1 MTHPLNIS
9 DFPVFDSHFHIIDP
23 RFQLVEN
30 AGYLPSQF
38 TTRDYMSCL
47 SKYKLTGGAV
57 ISGSFQG
64 FDQSYLIEALRDL
77 GPNYVGVTQLPAS
90 ATDQQ
95 ISKLKE
101 QGIRAVRFNLKRGG
115 SETIDQIQSVAYRV
129 HTIADWHIE
138 LYVDAHELDNLSQ
151 LLCELPAVSI
161 DHLGLSKEGL
171 PVLKKLVANG
181 VHVKA
186 TGFSRLDFDPV
197 QAIKDL
203 NDINPDAVMFG
214 TDLPS
219 TRAPVPYSNLDLSL
233 LLEAFDAKTIKKLL
247 ETNAREFYK
256 LQ

>member
-1 MTHPLNIS
+1 
-9 DFPVFDSHFHIIDP
+9 
-23 RFQLVEN
+23 
-30 AGYLPSQF
+30 
-38 TTRDYMSCL
+38 
-47 SKYKLTGGAV
+47 V

-64 FDQSYLIEALRDL
+64 CDQSYLLETLRDL
-77 GPNYVGVTQLPAS
+77 GPSYVGVTQLPAS

-95 ISKLKE
+95 ISDLNE
-101 QGIRAVRFNLKRGG
+101 QGVRAIRFNLRRGG
-115 SETIDQIQSVAYRV
+115 SETIDQIRSVAYRV
-129 HTIADWHIE
+129 YAIANWHIE
-138 LYVDAHELDNLSQ
+138 LYVDAHELDNLSE

-161 DHLGLSKEGL
+161 DHLGLSKAGL
-171 PVLKKLVANG
+171 PVLKKLVENG
-181 VHVKA
+181 VYVKA

-219 TRAPVPYSNLDLSL
+219 TRAPVPYSDLDLSL
-233 LLEAFDAKTIKKLL
+233 LLEAFDAKTIRKLL

>member
-1 MTHPLNIS
+1 MTHPSNIS

-23 RFQLVEN
+23 RFPLIEN

-38 TTRDYMSCL
+38 TTRNYMSCL
-47 SKYKLTGGAV
+47 SEYKLTGGAV

-64 FDQSYLIEALRDL
+64 FDQSYLLETLRDL

-95 ISKLKE
+95 ISDLKE
-101 QGIRAVRFNLKRGG
+101 QGVRAVRFNLRRGG

-129 HTIADWHIE
+129 HAIADWHIE
-138 LYVDAHELDNLSQ
+138 LYVDAHELDNIYA

-161 DHLGLSKEGL
+161 DHLGLSKAGL
-171 PVLKKLVANG
+171 PVLKKLVENG
-181 VHVKA
+181 VYVKA

-197 QAIKDL
+197 RAIKEL
-203 NDINPDAVMFG
+203 SDINPEAVMFG

-219 TRAPVPYSNLDLSL
+219 TRAPVPYSDLDLSL
-233 LLEAFDAKTIKKLL
+233 LLEAFEPEFIQKIL
-247 ETNAREFYK
+247 ETNARKFYK

>member
-23 RFQLVEN
+23 RFPLIEN
-30 AGYLPSQF
+30 AAYLPSQF

-47 SKYKLTGGAV
+47 SEYKLTGGAV

-64 FDQSYLIEALRDL
+64 FDQSYLLETLRDL

-95 ISKLKE
+95 ISDLKE
-101 QGIRAVRFNLKRGG
+101 QGVRAIRFNLRRGG
-115 SETIDQIQSVAYRV
+115 SETIDQIRSVAYRV
-129 HTIADWHIE
+129 YAIANWHIE
-138 LYVDAHELDNLSQ
+138 LYVDAHELDNLSE

-161 DHLGLSKEGL
+161 DHLGLSKVGL
-171 PVLKKLVANG
+171 PVLKKLVENG
-181 VHVKA
+181 IYVKA

-197 QAIKDL
+197 RAIKDL

-219 TRAPVPYSNLDLSL
+219 TRAPVPYSDLDLSL
-233 LLEAFDAKTIKKLL
+233 LLEAFDAKTIRKLL

>member
-23 RFQLVEN
+23 RFPLIEN
-30 AGYLPSQF
+30 AAYLPSQF

-47 SKYKLTGGAV
+47 SEYKLTGGAV

-64 FDQSYLIEALRDL
+64 FDQSYLLETLRDL

-95 ISKLKE
+95 INDLKE
-101 QGIRAVRFNLKRGG
+101 QGVRAIRFNLRRGG

-129 HTIADWHIE
+129 YAIANWHIE
-138 LYVDAHELDNLSQ
+138 LYVDAHELDNLSE

-161 DHLGLSKEGL
+161 DHLGLSKAGL
-171 PVLKKLVANG
+171 PVLKKLVENG
-181 VHVKA
+181 VYVKA

-233 LLEAFDAKTIKKLL
+233 LLEAFDAKTIRKLL

>member
-1 MTHPLNIS
+1 
-9 DFPVFDSHFHIIDP
+9 
-23 RFQLVEN
+23 
-30 AGYLPSQF
+30 
-38 TTRDYMSCL
+38 MSCL
-47 SKYKLTGGAV
+47 SEYKLTGGAV

-64 FDQSYLIEALRDL
+64 FDQSYLLETLRDL

-95 ISKLKE
+95 ISDLKE
-101 QGIRAVRFNLKRGG
+101 QGVRAIRFNLRRGG
-115 SETIDQIQSVAYRV
+115 SETIDQIRSVAYRV
-129 HTIADWHIE
+129 YAIANWHIE
-138 LYVDAHELDNLSQ
+138 LYVDAHELDNLSE

-161 DHLGLSKEGL
+161 DHLGLSKVGL
-171 PVLKKLVANG
+171 PVLKKLVENG
-181 VHVKA
+181 IYVKA

-197 QAIKDL
+197 RAIKDL

-219 TRAPVPYSNLDLSL
+219 TRAPVPYSDLDLSL
-233 LLEAFDAKTIKKLL
+233 LLEAFDAKTIRKLL

>member
-1 MTHPLNIS
+1 
-9 DFPVFDSHFHIIDP
+9 
-23 RFQLVEN
+23 
-30 AGYLPSQF
+30 
-38 TTRDYMSCL
+38 MSCL
-47 SKYKLTGGAV
+47 SEYKLTGGAV

-64 FDQSYLIEALRDL
+64 FDQSYLLETLRDL

-95 ISKLKE
+95 INDLKE
-101 QGIRAVRFNLKRGG
+101 QGVRAIRFNLRRGG

-129 HTIADWHIE
+129 HAIANWHIE
-138 LYVDAHELDNLSQ
+138 LYVDAHELDNLSE

-161 DHLGLSKEGL
+161 DHLGLSKAGL
-171 PVLKKLVANG
+171 PVLKKLVENG
-181 VHVKA
+181 VYVKA

-233 LLEAFDAKTIKKLL
+233 LLEAFDAKTIRKLL

>member
-23 RFQLVEN
+23 RFPLIEN
-30 AGYLPSQF
+30 AAYLPSQF

-47 SKYKLTGGAV
+47 SEYKLTGGAV

-64 FDQSYLIEALRDL
+64 FDQSYLLETLRDL

-95 ISKLKE
+95 ISDLKE
-101 QGIRAVRFNLKRGG
+101 QGVRAIRFNLRRGG
-115 SETIDQIQSVAYRV
+115 SETIDQIRSVAYRV
-129 HTIADWHIE
+129 YAIANWHIE
-138 LYVDAHELDNLSQ
+138 LYVDAHELDNLSE

-161 DHLGLSKEGL
+161 DHLGLSKAGL
-171 PVLKKLVANG
+171 PVLKKLVENG
-181 VHVKA
+181 IYVKA

-197 QAIKDL
+197 RAIKDL

-219 TRAPVPYSNLDLSL
+219 TRAPVPYSDLDLSL
-233 LLEAFDAKTIKKLL
+233 LLEAFDAKTIRKLL

>member
-1 MTHPLNIS
+1 M
-9 DFPVFDSHFHIIDP
+9 FDSHFHIIDP
-23 RFQLVEN
+23 RFPLIEN

-38 TTRDYMSCL
+38 TTRNYMSCL
-47 SKYKLTGGAV
+47 SEYKLTGGAV

-64 FDQSYLIEALRDL
+64 FDQSYLLETLRDL

-95 ISKLKE
+95 ISDLKE
-101 QGIRAVRFNLKRGG
+101 QGVRAVRFNLRRGG

-129 HTIADWHIE
+129 HAIADWHIE
-138 LYVDAHELDNLSQ
+138 LYVDAHELDNIYA

-161 DHLGLSKEGL
+161 DHLGLSKAGL
-171 PVLKKLVANG
+171 PVLKKLVENG
-181 VHVKA
+181 VYVKA

-197 QAIKDL
+197 RAIKEL
-203 NDINPDAVMFG
+203 SDINPNAVMFG

-233 LLEAFDAKTIKKLL
+233 LLEAFEPEFIQKIL
-247 ETNAREFYK
+247 ETNARKFYK

>member
-23 RFQLVEN
+23 RFPLIEN
-30 AGYLPSQF
+30 AAYLPSQF

-47 SKYKLTGGAV
+47 SEYKLTGGAV

-64 FDQSYLIEALRDL
+64 FDQSYLLETLRDL

-95 ISKLKE
+95 INDLKE
-101 QGIRAVRFNLKRGG
+101 QGVRAIRFNLRRGG

-129 HTIADWHIE
+129 HAIANWHIE
-138 LYVDAHELDNLSQ
+138 LYVDAHELDNLSE

-161 DHLGLSKEGL
+161 DHLGLSKAGL
-171 PVLKKLVANG
+171 PVLKKLVENG
-181 VHVKA
+181 VYVKA

-233 LLEAFDAKTIKKLL
+233 LLEAFDAKTIRKLL

>member
-23 RFQLVEN
+23 RFPLIEN
-30 AGYLPSQF
+30 AAYLPSQF

-47 SKYKLTGGAV
+47 SEYKLTGGAV

-64 FDQSYLIEALRDL
+64 FDQSYLLETLRDL

-95 ISKLKE
+95 INDLKE
-101 QGIRAVRFNLKRGG
+101 QGVRAIRFNLRRGG

-129 HTIADWHIE
+129 HAIANWHIE
-138 LYVDAHELDNLSQ
+138 LYVDAHELDNLSE

-161 DHLGLSKEGL
+161 DHLGLSKVGL
-171 PVLKKLVANG
+171 PVLKKLVENG
-181 VHVKA
+181 IYVKA

-197 QAIKDL
+197 RAIKDL

-233 LLEAFDAKTIKKLL
+233 LLEAFDAKTIRKLL